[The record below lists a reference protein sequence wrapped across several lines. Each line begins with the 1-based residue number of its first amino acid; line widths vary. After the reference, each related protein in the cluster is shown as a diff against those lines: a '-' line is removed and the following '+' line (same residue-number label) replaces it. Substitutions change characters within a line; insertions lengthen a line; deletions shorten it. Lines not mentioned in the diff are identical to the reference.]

1 LIVKDEEN
9 FRQRRKESPAAK
21 VHFMAFL

>member
-1 LIVKDEEN
+1 LIVNDEEN